1 MTADGPSHDEQS
13 RLSIGRFSRLT
24 GLSIGALRH
33 YDAIDLL
40 RPATTDPMTG
50 YRSYRVEQVPVGR
63 LVASLKAVDMSLE
76 DTRAV
81 LAADDPAVRR
91 QLVDLHR
98 RRLTARSVGLH
109 RMLHRTMHLTTA
121 TTAPTTSATTT
132 SATTTGPDHEETDMT
147 TNDDAVLDPA
157 TERALAVSLFNHV
170 WALLEVPER
179 SEDQDDELVGAAHA
193 SRYHWGRVGGVKERA
208 IGEWQI
214 SRVYSTLGRGEPA
227 VHHARRCH
235 SLVAGHGDELD
246 AWLLGSAYE
255 GLSRAYAVAGDQAV
269 AAEWR
274 AKAVA
279 QLELIDDPDDR
290 EIVQADIASLPR

>member
-1 MTADGPSHDEQS
+1 MTTDGPRHDEQS

-40 RPATTDPMTG
+40 RPAATDPTTG
-50 YRSYRVEQVPVGR
+50 YRSYRPQQVLTGR
-63 LVASLKAVDMSLE
+63 LVASLKAVDMPLE
-76 DTRAV
+76 DVRAV
-81 LAADDPAVRR
+81 LAADDPVVRR
-91 QLVDLHR
+91 TLVDQHR
-98 RRLTARSVGLH
+98 RRLAARSVGLH
-109 RMLHRTMHLTTA
+109 RMLHQTMHLSTT
-121 TTAPTTSATTT
+121 PTTT
-132 SATTTGPDHEETDMT
+132 STTTPTGPDHQETDMT

-157 TERALAVSLFNHV
+157 TERALAVSLFNRV

-179 SEDQDDELVGAAHA
+179 SEDQDDEMVGAAHA
-193 SRYHWGRVGGVKERA
+193 SRYHWGRVGGRKEGA

-235 SLVAGHGDELD
+235 SLVSGHGAELD

-255 GLSRAYAVAGDQAV
+255 GLSRAYAVAGDRAV
-269 AAEWR
+269 ADEWR
-274 AKAVA
+274 TKAVA